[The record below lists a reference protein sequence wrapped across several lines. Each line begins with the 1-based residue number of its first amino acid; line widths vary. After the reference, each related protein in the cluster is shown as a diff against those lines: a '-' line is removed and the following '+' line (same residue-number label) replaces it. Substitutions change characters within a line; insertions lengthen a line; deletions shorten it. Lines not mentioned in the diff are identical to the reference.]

1 MKEQGYQ
8 KQRLTICIGSLAL
21 HPLTMPQKG
30 KSTLPYNMH
39 WALWVG
45 GEAFLKLN
53 QVDSAVYLSQFIPE
67 DTTDGDSER
76 FYGQMYT
83 ALHQEDKA
91 MAFLLKDFN

>member
-1 MKEQGYQ
+1 
-8 KQRLTICIGSLAL
+8 
-21 HPLTMPQKG
+21 MPRNG

-39 WALWVG
+39 WALWIG

-53 QVDSAVYLSQFIPE
+53 QIDSAIYLSQFIPE

-76 FYGQMYT
+76 FFGQIST

-91 MAFLLKDFN
+91 LALFVKGFQLKKENWS